1 MKGVLI
7 GADFLQLENE
17 VKLLEINTDVDIL
30 AMDIPFLNLNPLF
43 NYLTTNSF
51 TKLVVIYKK
60 IHIGIDAINA
70 FQNKCA
76 QNNITFEEVVIPNA
90 SITIPSFTE
99 DANTFYLRCSF
110 DVSAIIDDLYCR
122 DKSEIVNLLIGT
134 DNENIIPKSYV
145 KYTTDGTILD
155 NLNSV
160 TDNTPHPNLIAKK
173 ILPDFS
179 KAKYPAFYN
188 IANNT
193 ELATMKSE
201 LDDFLLLQEYKFNSA
216 SLSENDNHIFDVART
231 WNVLLSDVE
240 TLIDL
245 GGHMTKNLV
254 PLDYG
259 TVTYT
264 GNELDNKWRYMY
276 FSNPM
281 QVAIGV
287 PGEYEVV
294 KYVDGSE
301 VVTTLENLQVGD
313 IVKSVKLVGLDANAS
328 PFQTINWMSSDSSEN
343 TIEYSTA
350 SVVRKNG
357 IINEASTDSVN
368 YQSWFSKIE
377 YASGSVSGS
386 SLLAP
391 GEQVLVKDSVDDM
404 LKFKFVRF
412 IVPGDKIV
420 TALESEIDVTNN
432 QLEWYTGSLYT
443 VDIEPEDV
451 FVAGTDL
458 NDINANIL
466 GSILIHNKWSDIR
479 LKENINKVGISPN
492 GLNIYQFNYLG
503 DNKKYE
509 GVMAQ
514 ELVGTNFES
523 ALNNK
528 NGYYM
533 VDYSKL
539 DVQFKMI

>member
-492 GLNIYQFNYLG
+492 GLNIYEFNYLG

>member
-43 NYLTTNSF
+43 NYLTNNSF
-51 TKLVVIYKK
+51 TKLVLIYKK
-60 IHIGIDAINA
+60 IHIGVDAVNA
-70 FQNKCA
+70 FQSKCA
-76 QNNITFEEVVIPNA
+76 ENNITFEEVIIPNA
-90 SITIPSFTE
+90 SITIPSFLE
-99 DANTFYLRCSF
+99 NENTFYLRCSF

-122 DKSEIVNLLIGT
+122 DKSEIVNLLMGT
-134 DNENIIPKSYV
+134 TNENIIPKSYV
-145 KYTTDGTILD
+145 KYTTDNTILD
-155 NLNSV
+155 NLTSV
-160 TDNTPHPNLIAKK
+160 VDNGIHPNLIAKK

-179 KAKYPAFYN
+179 KSKYPAFYK
-188 IANNT
+188 ITDNT
-193 ELATMKSE
+193 ELTTMKSG

-254 PLDYG
+254 PIDYD
-259 TVTYT
+259 TITYT

-287 PGEYEVV
+287 PGEYEVI

-301 VVTTLENLQVGD
+301 VATTLESLQVGD
-313 IVKSVKLVGLDANAS
+313 IVKSVKLVGLNANAS
-328 PFQTINWMSSDSSEN
+328 PFETINWTSSDSSEA
-343 TIEYSTA
+343 TMQYSTA

-357 IINEASTDSVN
+357 ITNDSTSDSNN
-368 YQSWFSKIE
+368 YQSWFSRIT
-377 YASGSVSGS
+377 YASGSIEQS

-391 GEQVLVKDSVDDM
+391 GEQVLVKDSADDM

-420 TALESEIDVTNN
+420 SSLETEIDVVSN

-451 FVAGTDL
+451 FVAGTNL

-466 GSILIHNKWSDIR
+466 GSILIHNKWSDVR

-514 ELVGTNFES
+514 ELVGTNFET

>member
-134 DNENIIPKSYV
+134 DDENIIPKSYV

-492 GLNIYQFNYLG
+492 GLNIYEFNYLG

>member
-30 AMDIPFLNLNPLF
+30 AMDIPFLNLDNIF
-43 NYLTTNSF
+43 NYLTSNSF
-51 TKLVVIYKK
+51 TKLVLIYKK
-60 IHIGIDAINA
+60 IHIGVDALNA
-70 FQNKCA
+70 FRSRCT
-76 QNNITFEEVVIPNA
+76 QNNITFEEVIIPNA

-99 DANTFYLRCSF
+99 EPNTFYLRCSF

-122 DKSEIVNLLIGT
+122 DKSEVVNLLMGT
-134 DNENIIPKSYV
+134 SNENIIPKSYV
-145 KYTTDGTILD
+145 QYTVDGTILD

-160 TDNTPHPNLIAKK
+160 AVNENHPNLIAKK

-179 KAKYPAFYN
+179 KSKYPAFYKIEN
-188 IANNT
+188 DTQLVN
-193 ELATMKSE
+193 MKST
-201 LDDFLLLQEYKFNSA
+201 LDDFLILQEYKFNTA
-216 SLSENDNHIFDVART
+216 SLSENDNYIYDVART
-231 WNVLLSDVE
+231 WHVLLSDVE

-245 GGHMTKNLV
+245 GGHMTRNLV
-254 PLDYG
+254 PIDHD

-264 GNELDNKWRYMY
+264 NGELDNKWRYMY

-287 PGEYEVV
+287 PGDYEVI
-294 KYVDGSE
+294 KYVNGQE
-301 VVTTLENLQVGD
+301 TITTLENLQVGD
-313 IVKSVKLVGLDANAS
+313 VVKSVKLVGLDANAS
-328 PFQTINWMSSDSSEN
+328 PFETINWFSNDSSQN

-357 IINEASTDSVN
+357 ITNDVTTDSVN
-368 YQSWFSKIE
+368 YQSWFSRITYE
-377 YASGSVSGS
+377 SGSISAS

-391 GEQVLVKDSVDDM
+391 GEQVLVKDSADDM

-412 IVPGDKIV
+412 ITPGDKII
-420 TALESEIDVTNN
+420 TALETEIDVVSNE
-432 QLEWYTGSLYT
+432 LEWYTGSLYT

-466 GSILIHNKWSDIR
+466 GSILIHNKWSDLR
-479 LKENINKVGISPN
+479 LKENINKVGTSPS
-492 GLNIYQFNYLG
+492 GLNVYQFNYLG
-503 DNKKYE
+503 DNKKYQ

-523 ALNNK
+523 ALNTK

>member
-70 FQNKCA
+70 FQNKCT

-193 ELATMKSE
+193 ELATMKSQ